1 MPRRERVYSP
11 TGIYHVM
18 LRGINRNNLFL
29 DSQDFYKMSKILK
42 AIAKPT
48 EINGDIK
55 VPVCSIYAY
64 CLMTNHIHLLISE
77 NKETISETMKRIG
90 VAYASYFNKRYK
102 RSGPLFEGRFRSEPV
117 WDVEYFCTLIHYI
130 HNNPVK
136 AGLEKKAEWYKWS
149 SYHEYEL
156 PEEAEDTCICTRA
169 IPFKKMSLKEIKNI
183 VLENTILD
191 TDTIH
196 INPFK
201 SKRIG
206 DDDALMLIKTLLPE
220 DMAIE
225 QTKSLPKVQRLELAN
240 QALDM
245 GLSHR
250 QVNAF
255 IGISHATIYRNT
267 KLKTVK

>member
-42 AIAKPT
+42 AIAKPV

-130 HNNPVK
+130 HNAWRRKPSGTNGAVTMNMSFLKKQKTP
-136 AGLEKKAEWYKWS
+136 AFALEQ
-149 SYHEYEL
+149 
-156 PEEAEDTCICTRA
+156 
-169 IPFKKMSLKEIKNI
+169 SLSRK
-183 VLENTILD
+183 
-191 TDTIH
+191 
-196 INPFK
+196 
-201 SKRIG
+201 
-206 DDDALMLIKTLLPE
+206 
-220 DMAIE
+220 
-225 QTKSLPKVQRLELAN
+225 
-240 QALDM
+240 
-245 GLSHR
+245 
-250 QVNAF
+250 
-255 IGISHATIYRNT
+255 
-267 KLKTVK
+267 